1 MAQPPLRARRVV
13 KWTAV
18 DESRSGWSSWLLILV
33 SGGFL
38 VLGPLIA
45 DAPARAAHLH
55 PSAFLG
61 FGLLASLLGLY
72 RPLGGPGLGLAAVLV
87 VPVLVTHGS
96 VLGAW
101 VATIAALGAELIR
114 RLFESQGSD
123 PAPERRRPTRVVLE
137 ALRAGTAV
145 LLAGLVYHRLPPE
158 LGDDTLSWFLELATA
173 RGTLFSAV
181 TFAAALLIMEA
192 IERAIHGR
200 LGVELFATM
209 VPLGAELLAW
219 TLGLAAALAV
229 VATGWSVALPLLI
242 CLSALSAQLAR
253 SRYRHADL
261 ERRIRTLRSVGTA
274 GERVVPS
281 SPEGRTLAT
290 NIASEILQSL
300 DFSWFQLELPE
311 PDGSVMSF
319 RAGSDG
325 VVESGTPVP
334 TPSPPALPGIH
345 RRRQWIFLDR
355 ELTIEDRSVGRL
367 RLWCDPRRVDE
378 EALETL
384 DLLLPQLAV
393 SADHLQLDRAA
404 DTDSLTGIA
413 VRRVLIDGLDQAL
426 IRCREEGTQ
435 TSVVLCDVDHFKS
448 VNDTWGH
455 GVGDR
460 ALTAVADALRS
471 RLRATDICC
480 RYGGEEFAL
489 LLDGVGVEQALE
501 TAERLRRRVAA
512 LDLDVE
518 GRPLEL
524 TISAGVAGFPEL
536 LVADGPELLQLAD
549 EALYAAK
556 ENGRNRVL
564 QALGR
569 GRFRSPTGEVLGAER
584 PLDPPRL

>member
-13 KWTAV
+13 KWTGV
-18 DESRSGWSSWLLILV
+18 DETRSSWSSAALILV
-33 SGGFL
+33 FGLFL

-45 DAPARAAHLH
+45 DAPAQTNLH

-72 RPLGGPGLGLAAVLV
+72 RPFGGPGLGLAAVLV
-87 VPVLVTHGS
+87 VPVLATHGS

-101 VATIAALGAELIR
+101 VAAIAALGAELIR
-114 RLFESQGSD
+114 RLFESQGAD
-123 PAPERRRPTRVVLE
+123 PAPERRRPARVVLE
-137 ALRAGTAV
+137 ALRAGAAV
-145 LLAGLVYHRLPPE
+145 LLAGLAYHRLPPILE
-158 LGDDTLSWFLELATA
+158 ESSVAWLREVLST
-173 RGTLFSAV
+173 RGPLLSAIV
-181 TFAAALLIMEA
+181 FILALLAMEMV
-192 IERAIHGR
+192 ERAVHGR
-200 LGVELFATM
+200 LSGELVGTL
-209 VPLGAELLAW
+209 VPLGAEMVAW
-219 TLGLAAALAV
+219 WLGVAAALAV
-229 VATGWSVALPLLI
+229 IATGWWVMLPLLA
-242 CLSALSAQLAR
+242 CLGALSAQLAR

-261 ERRIRTLRSVGTA
+261 ERRIRTLRSVGSA

-281 SPEGRTLAT
+281 SPEGRALAA
-290 NIASEILQSL
+290 NIASEIQQSL

-311 PDGSVMSF
+311 PDGSAMSF

-325 VVESGTPVP
+325 VVEPGTPVP
-334 TPSPPALPGIH
+334 SSSPPALPGIH

-355 ELTIEDRSVGRL
+355 ELVIDERTVGRL
-367 RLWCDPRRVDE
+367 RLWCDPRRVDD

-384 DLLLPQLAV
+384 ELLLPQLAV
-393 SADHLQLDRAA
+393 STDHMQLDRAA
-404 DTDSLTGIA
+404 HTDSLTGIA
-413 VRRVLIDGLDQAL
+413 VRRVLLDGLDQAL
-426 IRCREEGTQ
+426 ERCRQEGTQ
-435 TSVVLCDVDHFKS
+435 TSVILCDIDHFKS

-471 RLRATDICC
+471 QLRATDICC

-489 LLDGVGVEQALE
+489 LLDGVDIDQALD
-501 TAERLRRRVAA
+501 TAERLRRRVEG
-512 LDLDVE
+512 LELDVE
-518 GRPLEL
+518 GRPLKV

-536 LVADGPELLQLAD
+536 VVADGPELLQLAD

-569 GRFRSPTGEVLGAER
+569 GRFRSPAGEILGTER
-584 PLDPPRL
+584 PLDSPRL